1 MTYFATIL
9 WAIKKL
15 FKSGLSSASRMEE
28 EGLSDL
34 ILPAFVGDL
43 GIFLF
48 YQLLNIEYNFI
59 SSVFIFFYFVK

>member
-34 ILPAFVGDL
+34 ILPAFEGDL
-43 GIFLF
+43 GIFNGLLLF
-48 YQLLNIEYNFI
+48 FCIL
-59 SSVFIFFYFVK
+59 